1 MNTIFCF
8 LAAAGSTAAK
18 AGSKAAAPEP
28 LIDWTDKKTQ
38 LIGAIIGVILL
49 VIVVKLLIEL
59 YHKVGPMMPIFGS
72 IAMVGLGIFM
82 FQMIYNGTEP
92 DWATPV
98 ADALRL
104 FLPRKSD
111 ANVTY

>member
-1 MNTIFCF
+1 
-8 LAAAGSTAAK
+8 
-18 AGSKAAAPEP
+18 
-28 LIDWTDKKTQ
+28 
-38 LIGAIIGVILL
+38 
-49 VIVVKLLIEL
+49 
-59 YHKVGPMMPIFGS
+59 MMPIFGS